1 MVSVAQLWLMR
12 YLQSGPES
20 FLVFLCLF
28 LGEVLSSMLCQF
40 NTSVWP
46 SADPVSKDCL
56 KLSFSCLEVQAL
68 FCTLNDFCSH
78 ALYRVLAFRQSP
90 PCSLNNHGRG
100 VEKVVF
106 SLTGGFI
113 EPQFQG
119 KILFNNINFTARNYV
134 FFLTLGSFGLELS
147 NMESLNIIV
156 TACNTLNVWVR
167 SLDRS
172 KMYFVTDF
180 QLGMS
185 ANVKDFIYLILP
197 HCLLSSACFITVTCF
212 LQYVFSCFPA
222 AYFLQTF
229 LVGCFF
235 PLFNEQLAV
244 TGTLE
249 SHSAVIPIKD
259 STSLQLTLFAI
270 EYSQLHQSWQR
281 CGYYLRWAG
290 YNVKICQDC
299 VYDIKQ
305 NYFLGF
311 FDISLIINVVQ
322 VRSVKDFLYSL
333 AIVFNVW

>member
-28 LGEVLSSMLCQF
+28 LGEVLSSMLCQS

-56 KLSFSCLEVQAL
+56 KLSCSCLEVQAL

-119 KILFNNINFTARNYV
+119 KILFNNINFTAHNYI

-185 ANVKDFIYLILP
+185 ANVRLFYLPNFTSLSTFLCLFHYCHLLP
-197 HCLLSSACFITVTCF
+197 AVCF
-212 LQYVFSCFPA
+212 LLFSC
-222 AYFLQTF
+222 
-229 LVGCFF
+229 C
-235 PLFNEQLAV
+235 LFSSNIFGGVLF
-244 TGTLE
+244 
-249 SHSAVIPIKD
+249 S
-259 STSLQLTLFAI
+259 SL
-270 EYSQLHQSWQR
+270 
-281 CGYYLRWAG
+281 
-290 YNVKICQDC
+290 
-299 VYDIKQ
+299 
-305 NYFLGF
+305 
-311 FDISLIINVVQ
+311 
-322 VRSVKDFLYSL
+322 
-333 AIVFNVW
+333 